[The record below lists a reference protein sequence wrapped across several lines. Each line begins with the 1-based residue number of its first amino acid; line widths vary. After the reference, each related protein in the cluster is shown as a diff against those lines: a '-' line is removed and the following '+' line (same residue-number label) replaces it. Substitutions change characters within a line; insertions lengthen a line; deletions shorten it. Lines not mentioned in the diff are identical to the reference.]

1 MSRTKTFLLS
11 LLSLF
16 LLAGVACAQ
25 TRQRQTGVVQNQ
37 AGSARTVEANGF
49 PGSDLGAKIDAAD
62 RSLGSAPGE
71 IVARGGGRISTQVV
85 VSGGHTL
92 RLMAGT
98 YATATAEIPILLK
111 SGATVTGAGQDQTV
125 ILESPAK
132 NQFTIIAAYNSARR
146 NGDEDSSIVVSNLQ
160 LRGANPEFN
169 SAQQA
174 VSLGNCT
181 DCAVDGVWV
190 NGTRSIGIQ
199 LGGSADL
206 GHWAENSRV
215 TNCRFTHV
223 ASQNLALVNGRNI
236 TFENN
241 KFYTPG
247 QPGGPGSTV
256 IDIEP
261 NAAND
266 RIQNV
271 VIRNNL
277 IDASEADYQAGNG
290 ILVQSG
296 SGTPNVGPILIE
308 GNTVIGGR
316 NEGVVTNVISNGIYA
331 FGATMR
337 DVTISNNKVT
347 RTGQC
352 GLRIEGT
359 RFTVTNN
366 QFTNVGGGGLPG
378 FYVAVTDSRIEG
390 NSFRSTGV
398 GPADNSVKVVGPFRN
413 NVVRNNPGVG
423 FPAGIQ

>member
-1 MSRTKTFLLS
+1 MSRIKTFLLS
-11 LLSLF
+11 LLSLV
-16 LLAGVACAQ
+16 LLAGFACAQ
-25 TRQRQTGVVQNQ
+25 TRQRQ
-37 AGSARTVEANGF
+37 AGGARTVEANSF
-49 PGSDLGAKIDAAD
+49 PGPDLGAKINAAD

-71 IVARGGGRISTQVV
+71 IVARGGGRIATPVV
-85 VSGGHTL
+85 VSEGHTL
-92 RLMAGT
+92 RLLAGT
-98 YATATAEIPILLK
+98 YAPVTADIPILLK
-111 SGATVTGAGQDQTV
+111 SGASITGAGQEQTV

-146 NGDEDSSIVVSNLQ
+146 NGDADSSINVTNLQ

-174 VSLGNCT
+174 VALGNCSNCT
-181 DCAVDGVWV
+181 VDGVWV
-190 NGTRSIGIQ
+190 NGTRSIGIA
-199 LGGSADL
+199 LGGSAQY

-223 ASQNLALVNGRNI
+223 ASQNLALVNGRNV

-261 NAAND
+261 NDATD

-271 VIRNNL
+271 FIRNNL

-296 SGTPNVGPILIE
+296 SGTPNVGPIVIE

-316 NEGVVTNVISNGIYA
+316 VSGVITNSISNGIYA
-331 FGATMR
+331 FGPTMK
-337 DVTISNNKVT
+337 DVTINNNQAT
-347 RTGQC
+347 RTGQS

-366 QFTNVGGGGLPG
+366 RFTNVGGGGIPG

-390 NSFRSTGV
+390 NSFRFTGE
-398 GPADNSVKVVGPFRN
+398 GPSDNSVQIVGPFRN
-413 NVVRNNPGVG
+413 NVVRNNPGIG
-423 FPAGIQ
+423 FPR